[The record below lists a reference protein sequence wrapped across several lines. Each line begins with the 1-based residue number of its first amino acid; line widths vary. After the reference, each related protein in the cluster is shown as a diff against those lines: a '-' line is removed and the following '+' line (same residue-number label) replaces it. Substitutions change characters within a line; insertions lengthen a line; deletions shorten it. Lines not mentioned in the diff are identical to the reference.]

1 MANFDKVTS
10 TVCGAST
17 QLNELLNKADEFA
30 DDLINKLEEAVD
42 PSQLITDMEKKLKA
56 AEKALK
62 DMLPDLPTL
71 KELGLQDELDALKEA
86 RDDAVLFAEKLI
98 ALQLAFGS
106 LDFEKLMEIACEA
119 DNKKVINGEV
129 VTKSKNVTGQS
140 GTDISVQGPPE
151 PPLENP
157 FAKKTGAELV
167 AAAREKTYTESVAK
181 IQDATVEGG
190 ALQVSLESGIDIKP
204 SIGGYTLTKSE
215 EDV

>member
-1 MANFDKVTS
+1 MANFSKVTS

-17 QLNELLNKADEFA
+17 KLNELLNKADEFA

-42 PSQLITDMEKKLKA
+42 PSQLIADMETKLKA

-62 DMLPDLPTL
+62 DMLPELPTL
-71 KELGLQDELDALKEA
+71 KELGLQDELDALKAA
-86 RDDAVLFAEKLI
+86 RDNAVLFAEKLI

-119 DNKKVINGEV
+119 ENKKVDAEGNVRIEAFQ
-129 VTKSKNVTGQS
+129 VTGKL
-140 GTDISVQGPPE
+140 DIDIAVQELPE
-151 PPLENP
+151 SPDNP

-167 AAAREKTYTESVAK
+167 TEKIQKTYTESKAK
-181 IQDATVEGG
+181 IIEEATEAERQTRV
-190 ALQVSLESGIDIKP
+190 VVLEKA
-204 SIGGYTLTKSE
+204 GYTLTNPK

>member
-17 QLNELLNKADEFA
+17 QLNKLLNKADKFA
-30 DDLINKLEEAVD
+30 DNLINKLQEALD
-42 PSQLITDMEKKLKA
+42 PSELIDEIREDLKE

-140 GTDISVQGPPE
+140 GTDISVQGLPE
-151 PPLENP
+151 SLDNP

-167 AAAREKTYTESVAK
+167 ATAREKTYTESVAK

>member
-1 MANFDKVTS
+1 MANFSKVTS
-10 TVCGAST
+10 TVCGASK
-17 QLNELLNKADEFA
+17 QLNELLNKADKFA
-30 DDLINKLEEAVD
+30 DNLINKLQEAVD
-42 PSQLITDMEKKLKA
+42 PTELINEIKEDLKD
-56 AEKALK
+56 AERAFK

-71 KELGLQDELDALKEA
+71 KELGLQDELDALKAA
-86 RDDAVLFAEKLI
+86 RDNAVLFAEKLI

-140 GTDISVQGPPE
+140 GTDISVQGLPE
-151 PPLENP
+151 SLDNP

-167 AAAREKTYTESVAK
+167 ATAREKTYTESVAK

>member
-1 MANFDKVTS
+1 MANFSKVTS

-17 QLNELLNKADEFA
+17 KLNELLNKADEFA

-42 PSQLITDMEKKLKA
+42 PSQLIADMETKLKA

-62 DMLPDLPTL
+62 DMLPELPTL
-71 KELGLQDELDALKEA
+71 KELGLQDELDALKAA
-86 RDDAVLFAEKLI
+86 RDNAVLFAEKLI

-119 DNKKVINGEV
+119 DNKKVDAEGNVRTEAPQ
-129 VTKSKNVTGQS
+129 VTGKS
-140 GTDISVQGPPE
+140 DKEIIVQEPPE
-151 PPLENP
+151 PPENP

-167 AAAREKTYTESVAK
+167 TEKTQKTYTESVAK
-181 IQDATVEGG
+181 IIEESTEAERQTRV
-190 ALQVSLESGIDIKP
+190 VVLEKA
-204 SIGGYTLTKSE
+204 GYTLTNPK

>member
-1 MANFDKVTS
+1 MANFSKVTS

-42 PSQLITDMEKKLKA
+42 PSQLIEDMEKKLKA

-71 KELGLQDELDALKEA
+71 KELGLQDELDALKAA
-86 RDDAVLFAEKLI
+86 RDNAVLFAEKLI

-119 DNKKVINGEV
+119 ENQKVDAEGNVRTDAKQVTIALGEDGKFIKEKFDE
-129 VTKSKNVTGQS
+129 TLLAGKSVLDSAKNV
-140 GTDISVQGPPE
+140 
-151 PPLENP
+151 
-157 FAKKTGAELV
+157 
-167 AAAREKTYTESVAK
+167 
-181 IQDATVEGG
+181 
-190 ALQVSLESGIDIKP
+190 
-204 SIGGYTLTKSE
+204 IG
-215 EDV
+215 

>member
-17 QLNELLNKADEFA
+17 QLNKLLNKADKFA
-30 DDLINKLEEAVD
+30 DNLINKLQEALD
-42 PSQLITDMEKKLKA
+42 PSELIDEIREDLKE

-71 KELGLQDELDALKEA
+71 KELGLQDELDALKAA
-86 RDDAVLFAEKLI
+86 RDNAVLFAEKLI

-140 GTDISVQGPPE
+140 GTDISVQGLPE
-151 PPLENP
+151 SLDNP

-167 AAAREKTYTESVAK
+167 ATAREKTYTESVAK

>member
-17 QLNELLNKADEFA
+17 QLNKLLNKADKFA
-30 DDLINKLEEAVD
+30 DNLINKLQEALD
-42 PSQLITDMEKKLKA
+42 PSELIDEIREDLKE

-71 KELGLQDELDALKEA
+71 KELGLQDELDALKAA
-86 RDDAVLFAEKLI
+86 RDNAVLFAEKLI

-140 GTDISVQGPPE
+140 GTDISVQGLPE
-151 PPLENP
+151 SLDNP

-167 AAAREKTYTESVAK
+167 AAAREKNYTESVAK